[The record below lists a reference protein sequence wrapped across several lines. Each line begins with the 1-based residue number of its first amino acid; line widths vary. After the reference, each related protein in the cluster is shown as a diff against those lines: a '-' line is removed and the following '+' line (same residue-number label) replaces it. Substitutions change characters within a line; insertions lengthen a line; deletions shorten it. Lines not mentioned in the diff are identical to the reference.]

1 MDISGTTNLPS
12 PSATLLRNDPNSS
25 NLLHQA
31 SENQKQT
38 LSVDKVT
45 TQQPVQQINAVNED
59 IVNTRISEH
68 QSLSSGN
75 QVTADEALGS
85 LIDVRI

>member
-1 MDISGTTNLPS
+1 MDISGTTNVPS
-12 PSATLLRNDPNSS
+12 QPATLLRNDPNSS
-25 NLLHQA
+25 NLQHQA

-38 LSVDKVT
+38 LSIDQVT
-45 TQQPVQQINAVNED
+45 TQQPVQQAKAVNED
-59 IVNTRISEH
+59 IVNARVSEH

-85 LIDVRI
+85 LIDVRV